1 MHNLE
6 TIRAAYSSVQV
17 ARTSLL
23 RHFWKDGFP
32 AQGEP
37 LVPTNA
43 PDNLADCMTA
53 LDEAHT
59 LIKTLYH
66 NARLNTT
73 PTN

>member
-1 MHNLE
+1 MNNLE
-6 TIRAAYSSVQV
+6 TIRAAYSSVQI

-23 RHFWKDGFP
+23 RHFWKAGFP

-37 LVPTNA
+37 LVPANA
-43 PDNLADCMTA
+43 PDDLADCMTA

-66 NARLNTT
+66 NARLTSN
-73 PTN
+73 

>member
-1 MHNLE
+1 MNNLE

-23 RHFWKDGFP
+23 RHLWQDSYP

-37 LVPTNA
+37 IIPTNA
-43 PDNLADCMTA
+43 PDALADCMTA

-66 NARLNTT
+66 NARLTSN
-73 PTN
+73 